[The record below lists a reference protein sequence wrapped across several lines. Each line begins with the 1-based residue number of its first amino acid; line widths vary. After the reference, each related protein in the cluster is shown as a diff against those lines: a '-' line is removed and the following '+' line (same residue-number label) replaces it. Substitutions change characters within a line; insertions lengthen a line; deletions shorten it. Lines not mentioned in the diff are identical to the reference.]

1 MGIYWIII
9 ASVIAVDQIT
19 KWLTVFFLKVG
30 ESFALLPNVFHFTY
44 VQNEGA
50 AMGMLQNHR
59 WVFMLFSTV
68 AIVAILLYLWKNHA
82 QSRFASV
89 ALSLVVGGGIGNM
102 IDRVRLGYVIDM
114 LDFCAFDFWVWV
126 FNVADSCVC
135 VGGGML
141 VAWCVVMI
149 VREEKNKKQPRSDAV
164 EAEPPSDGEDEE
176 MRK

>member
-1 MGIYWIII
+1 MWMYWIMI
-9 ASVIAVDQIT
+9 AAVIAVDQIT
-19 KWLTVFFLKVG
+19 KWLTVSFLKVG
-30 ESFALLPNVFHFTY
+30 ESVALIPNVFHFTY

-82 QSRFASV
+82 QSRFASIC
-89 ALSLVVGGGIGNM
+89 LSLVVGGGIGNM

-141 VAWCVVMI
+141 VVWCIVMI
-149 VREEKNKKQPRSDAV
+149 VKEEKNKKQPKTEAV
-164 EAEPPSDGEDEE
+164 ESDETTDGEKIE
-176 MRK
+176 K